1 MPATDGADATV
12 NAWFF
17 GRYIYVWCNGA
28 CMTYKTIL
36 YNFIFIG
43 IKICTKYHSLTFCLT
58 TSGTQKDFLSVRER
72 AGRIFKVYILFFQS
86 FFLKKKPVFKET
98 SCIIYFLFYY

>member
-1 MPATDGADATV
+1 
-12 NAWFF
+12 
-17 GRYIYVWCNGA
+17 
-28 CMTYKTIL
+28 MTYKTIL

-86 FFLKKKPVFKET
+86 LKKKKKQCLKKQVVLFIFYFITEKL
-98 SCIIYFLFYY
+98 SCWDLEIRINLLVYTVQRIIQ

>member
-1 MPATDGADATV
+1 
-12 NAWFF
+12 
-17 GRYIYVWCNGA
+17 
-28 CMTYKTIL
+28 MTYKTIL

-72 AGRIFKVYILFFQS
+72 AGRILKVYILFS
-86 FFLKKKPVFKET
+86 KVFFKKRNQCLKKQVVLFIFYFITEKL
-98 SCIIYFLFYY
+98 SCWDLEIRINLLVYTVQRIIQ